1 MSITLENVSKTIRK
15 IPVLTDVSITFHEGR
30 ITGLKGI
37 NGSGKTMIM
46 RVVAGLI
53 RPTQGKVMIDEKE
66 LWKDLSFPEDIGL
79 LIENP
84 AFLPYL
90 TGKENLAL
98 LADINRKADASRIAD
113 VLAQVGLEPDSPK
126 KFEQYSLGMKQRLGI
141 AAAVMEHP
149 HILVLDEPTNAL
161 DTRGIEALKDILR
174 EEKLRSSII
183 ILSCHDYSILKELS
197 DEIYSLEEGRVIGH
211 EVV

>member
-126 KFEQYSLGMKQRLGI
+126 NSSN
-141 AAAVMEHP
+141 
-149 HILVLDEPTNAL
+149 IL
-161 DTRGIEALKDILR
+161 
-174 EEKLRSSII
+174 
-183 ILSCHDYSILKELS
+183 
-197 DEIYSLEEGRVIGH
+197 LE
-211 EVV
+211 